1 LNEAFILDKSPFST
15 VCRNSIDDA
24 AVLKQELV
32 SVQKMMDK
40 LSLEKDKEIDDL
52 NKRLLEMENASS
64 DSSKREDE
72 LKKAVEQIGIL
83 SGQLQKMQN
92 QLESS
97 NIARSR
103 EDSKHEE
110 EIERLNVELNDVGSS
125 LFFYFPCCL
134 YYKLVFLLS
143 EF

>member
-1 LNEAFILDKSPFST
+1 LNEAFILDKLSFST

-52 NKRLLEMENASS
+52 NMRLLEMDNASS

-97 NIARSR
+97 NIARSK

-110 EIERLNVELNDVGSS
+110 EIERLNDELNDVGSS
-125 LFFYFPCCL
+125 LFFYFSCCL
-134 YYKLVFLLS
+134 SLL
-143 EF
+143 